1 MSPLPPSPLPSLFC
15 HQVIVIVSY
24 FRKEGVKPSE
34 YTKLRDYLYQTPS
47 DETQR
52 STTLL
57 ATLQGQNNNNCYS
70 CYYVTT
76 HIFDIHGT
84 L

>member
-1 MSPLPPSPLPSLFC
+1 MSPLPPSPLPSSFC

-24 FRKEGVKPSE
+24 SRKEGVKPSE

-57 ATLQGQNNNNCYS
+57 ATLQG
-70 CYYVTT
+70 
-76 HIFDIHGT
+76 
-84 L
+84 

>member
-1 MSPLPPSPLPSLFC
+1 MSPLPSSPLPSPFPPSPFPSSFC

-57 ATLQGQNNNNCYS
+57 ATLQGQNNTVIN
-70 CYYVTT
+70 
-76 HIFDIHGT
+76 
-84 L
+84 

>member
-1 MSPLPPSPLPSLFC
+1 M
-15 HQVIVIVSY
+15 
-24 FRKEGVKPSE
+24 KPSE

-57 ATLQGQNNNNCYS
+57 ATLQGQNNIQIFIAYYCYWQPLLP
-70 CYYVTT
+70 V
-76 HIFDIHGT
+76 
-84 L
+84 